1 MFYNSALLNIFPL
14 KQHLRGYLNLPINE
28 KETNIYI
35 SQVMEDKK
43 EHRAQKFSSS
53 DIFGKHKD
61 KSNADTQKI
70 FLNETGTVLAD
81 MEAALDDIAVDSPR
95 VESGEGLQLKSFKDF
110 KAILEVSLAINSSLV
125 LDDIL
130 QIVMK
135 KAIEIISA
143 QRGFIMLL
151 DDDRLKFKAAYDIN
165 KENAMDQDIR
175 ISSSIANRAAS
186 SGHSIYI
193 SDAQADQK
201 YAGLQS
207 VIELNLHS
215 IMCVPLKIKNNII
228 GIIYLDNSVPSPP
241 FLKPDLLLIEL
252 LAQQA
257 AHAIY
262 NATLYDHLYDI
273 KEFNEKVV
281 NNSPVGIIVINSN
294 YEIISMN
301 DASLRA
307 LQKNRDDIT
316 FLAPGEIPTR
326 FLSLIPK
333 TEKVRWRQMLDI
345 ALTTNQP
352 FEDARYFYNTD
363 YDEKVLSIRI
373 TPISNLP
380 YGDDGL
386 ILTIEDITE
395 KIIMEKYV
403 ILSEKLVA
411 RGEMASSIGHE
422 LNNYLAIIGNNA
434 EILGHNLKRKQIE
447 KATENARQII
457 ENITKMKRFTDGM
470 MDFSKLETDIAPYD
484 IRNLIDELLFTLKA
498 LTRFKKIMFSIEI
511 EPNLPKVAVDIG
523 QIQQVLMN
531 LLYNSAEA
539 IEKLVAN
546 QKETG
551 NSAYKGKIKIEV
563 KSSSKMNQVVISV
576 KDNGIGMSDE
586 IKAKIFQPHFT
597 TKDVG
602 HGLGLANCKT
612 IIRNHKG
619 EITLTSRPGEGTE
632 FIISLPTAENEQ

>member
-1 MFYNSALLNIFPL
+1 MEN
-14 KQHLRGYLNLPINE
+14 KNE
-28 KETNIYI
+28 QSTPESTPE
-35 SQVMEDKK
+35 V
-43 EHRAQKFSSS
+43 
-53 DIFGKHKD
+53 FGKHKD
-61 KSNADTQKI
+61 KSNADSQKI
-70 FLNETGTVLAD
+70 FLNQTGTVLAN
-81 MEAALDDIAVDSPR
+81 MEATLDNIAVESPR
-95 VESGEGLQLKSFKDF
+95 AESGEGLHLKSFEDF
-110 KAILEVSLAINSSLV
+110 KAILEVSLAINSSLI

-135 KAIEIISA
+135 KAIEIVSA

-151 DDDRLKFKAAYDIN
+151 EDNKLKFKAAYDVNI
-165 KENAMDQDIR
+165 ENALDQDIR
-175 ISSSIANRAAS
+175 IASSVANQVAS
-186 SGHSIYI
+186 SGQSVYI
-193 SDAQADQK
+193 SDAPADQR
-201 YAGLQS
+201 YASLRPVS
-207 VIELNLHS
+207 ELNLYS
-215 IMCVPLKIKNNII
+215 IMSVPLKIKNSVI

-241 FLKPDLLLIEL
+241 FQKPDLLLIEL

-273 KEFNEKVV
+273 KEFYEKVV

-294 YEIISMN
+294 YEILSMN

-307 LQKNRDDIT
+307 LQKNRVDIT
-316 FLAPGEIPTR
+316 CLTPGQSATR
-326 FLSLIPK
+326 LLSLIPK
-333 TEKVRWRQMLDI
+333 TEKVKWRQMLDI

-373 TPISNLP
+373 TPINNLP
-380 YGDDGL
+380 YGGDGL

-411 RGEMASSIGHE
+411 RGEMASSIAHE

-434 EILGHNLKRKQIE
+434 EILGHNLKRNKND
-447 KATENARQII
+447 KAGENARQIV
-457 ENITKMKRFTDGM
+457 ENITKVKRFTDGM
-470 MDFSKLETDIAPYD
+470 MDFSKLETEITPYD
-484 IRNLIDELLFTLKA
+484 IQKLIDELLFTLKA
-498 LTRFKKIMFSIEI
+498 LARFKKIMFSIEI
-511 EPNLPKVAVDIG
+511 EPRLPKVAVDIG

-531 LLYNSAEA
+531 FLYNSADA
-539 IEKLVAN
+539 IEKFAADK
-546 QKETG
+546 KEAGDDT
-551 NSAYKGKIKIEV
+551 YKGKIKIEV
-563 KSSSKMNQVVISV
+563 KSGAGINLIVISI

-597 TKDVG
+597 TKDTG

-619 EITLTSRPGEGTE
+619 EISVTSKPNEGTE
-632 FIISLPTAENEQ
+632 FKISLPAVESNQQT

>member
-1 MFYNSALLNIFPL
+1 
-14 KQHLRGYLNLPINE
+14 
-28 KETNIYI
+28 
-35 SQVMEDKK
+35 MENKK
-43 EHRAQKFSSS
+43 EQITQNTPSSE
-53 DIFGKHKD
+53 IFGKHKD
-61 KSNADTQKI
+61 RSNADSQKI
-70 FLNETGTVLAD
+70 FLNQTGTVLTD
-81 MEAALDDIAVDSPR
+81 MEATLDDISVNSPR
-95 VESGEGLQLKSFKDF
+95 TESGEGLQLKSFEDF
-110 KAILEVSLAINSSLV
+110 KAILEVSLAINSSLI

-151 DDDRLKFKAAYDIN
+151 DGDKLKFKAAYDIN
-165 KENAMDQDIR
+165 NEKPLDHGIR
-175 ISSSIANRAAS
+175 ISATIAKRVAATGQS
-186 SGHSIYI
+186 VYI
-193 SDAQADQK
+193 SDAQLDTN
-201 YAGLQS
+201 YASLKS
-207 VIELNLHS
+207 VRELNTHS

-228 GIIYLDNSVPSPP
+228 GVIYLDNSIPSPP

-281 NNSPVGIIVINSN
+281 NNSPVGIVVINSN
-294 YEIISMN
+294 YEILSIN

-307 LQKNRDDIT
+307 LQKNRNDIICLT
-316 FLAPGEIPTR
+316 PGEQSTR
-326 FLSLIPK
+326 LLSLIPK
-333 TEKVRWRQMLDI
+333 TEKVKWRQMLDI

-373 TPISNLP
+373 TPIGNLP
-380 YGDDGL
+380 YGGDGL

-411 RGEMASSIGHE
+411 RGEMASSIAHE

-434 EILGHNLKRKQIE
+434 EILGHNLKRNQMD
-447 KATENARQII
+447 KANDNSRQIA
-457 ENITKMKRFTDGM
+457 ENIIKMKRFTDGM
-470 MDFSKLETDIAPYD
+470 MDFSKLETDVMPYD
-484 IRNLIDELLFTLKA
+484 IQNLIDELLFSLKA
-498 LTRFKKIMFSIEI
+498 LNRFKKIMFSIEI
-511 EPNLPKVAVDIG
+511 EPRLPKVMVDIG

-531 LLYNSAEA
+531 LLYNAADA
-539 IEKLVAN
+539 IENLAAN
-546 QKETG
+546 KKEAG
-551 NSAYKGKIKIEV
+551 DISYKGKIKIEV
-563 KSSSKMNQVVISV
+563 KSGAGINLVAILI

-586 IKAKIFQPHFT
+586 VKAKIFQPHFT
-597 TKDVG
+597 TKESG
-602 HGLGLANCKT
+602 HGLGLANCKS
-612 IIRNHKG
+612 IIKNHKG
-619 EITLTSRPGEGTE
+619 EIKLTSTPNVGTE
-632 FIISLPTAENEQ
+632 FKIILPTVENEQ

>member
-1 MFYNSALLNIFPL
+1 
-14 KQHLRGYLNLPINE
+14 
-28 KETNIYI
+28 
-35 SQVMEDKK
+35 MEDKK
-43 EHRAQKFSSS
+43 EHRTQKFSSS
-53 DIFGKHKD
+53 DIFDKHKD
-61 KSNADTQKI
+61 KSNADSQKI

-81 MEAALDDIAVDSPR
+81 MEATLDDIAVDSPR
-95 VESGEGLQLKSFKDF
+95 VESGEGLQLKSFEDF
-110 KAILEVSLAINSSLV
+110 KAILEVSLAINSSLI

-151 DDDRLKFKAAYDIN
+151 DDDKLKFRAAYDIN
-165 KENAMDQDIR
+165 KKNALDQDIR
-175 ISSSIANRAAS
+175 ISSSIAKRVAS
-186 SGHSIYI
+186 SGQSIYI

-201 YAGLQS
+201 YASLRS

-228 GIIYLDNSVPSPP
+228 GIIYLDNSAPSPP
-241 FLKPDLLLIEL
+241 FLKPELLLIEL

-307 LQKNRDDIT
+307 LQKNQDDIT

-326 FLSLIPK
+326 LLSLIPK

-352 FEDARYFYNTD
+352 FDDARYFYNTD
-363 YDEKVLSIRI
+363 YDEKVLTIRI

-380 YGDDGL
+380 YGGDGL

-434 EILGHNLKRKQIE
+434 ELLGHNLKRKQME
-447 KATENARQII
+447 KAGENARQII
-457 ENITKMKRFTDGM
+457 ENIIKMKRFTDGM
-470 MDFSKLETDIAPYD
+470 MDFSKLETDIALYD
-484 IRNLIDELLFTLKA
+484 IRNLVDELMFTLKA
-498 LTRFKKIMFSIEI
+498 LTRFKKVMFSIEI

-539 IEKLVAN
+539 IEKLEAGK
-546 QKETG
+546 KETG
-551 NSAYKGKIKIEV
+551 KSSYKGKIKIEV
-563 KSSSKMNQVVISV
+563 KSSSKMNQIVISV

-597 TKDVG
+597 TKDAG

-619 EITLTSRPGEGTE
+619 EITLTSKPGEGTE
-632 FIISLPTAENEQ
+632 FIISLPTVENEQ

>member
-1 MFYNSALLNIFPL
+1 
-14 KQHLRGYLNLPINE
+14 
-28 KETNIYI
+28 
-35 SQVMEDKK
+35 MEDKK
-43 EHRAQKFSSS
+43 EKKAQEFSSS
-53 DIFGKHKD
+53 DIFGKHED
-61 KSNADTQKI
+61 KSNADSQKI
-70 FLNETGTVLAD
+70 FLNQTNTVLAD
-81 MEAALDDIAVDSPR
+81 IEATLDHISVDSPR
-95 VESGEGLQLKSFKDF
+95 LESGHGLQLKSFEDF

-135 KAIEIISA
+135 KAIDIVSA

-151 DDDRLKFKAAYDIN
+151 DDNKLKFRAAYDIN
-165 KENAMDQDIR
+165 NEKGLGQDIR
-175 ISSSIANRAAS
+175 ISSSIANRVAT
-186 SGHSIYI
+186 SGQSIYI

-201 YAGLQS
+201 YADLRS

-228 GIIYLDNSVPSPP
+228 GLIYLDNSVPSPP

-294 YEIISMN
+294 YEIVSMN

-307 LQKNRDDIT
+307 IQKNRDDIT
-316 FLAPGEIPTR
+316 FLAPGEMPTR
-326 FLSLIPK
+326 LLSLIPK

-373 TPISNLP
+373 TPISKLP
-380 YGDDGL
+380 YGGDGL

-434 EILGHNLKRKQIE
+434 EILRHNLKRKQIK

-457 ENITKMKRFTDGM
+457 ENVTKMKRFTDGM
-470 MDFSKLETDIAPYD
+470 MDFSKLETDITPYD
-484 IRNLIDELLFTLKA
+484 IRTLIDELLFTLKA
-498 LTRFKKIMFSIEI
+498 LSRFKKVIFSIEI
-511 EPNLPKVAVDIG
+511 EPDLSKVAVDIG

-539 IEKLVAN
+539 IEKRILDMN
-546 QKETG
+546 ENE
-551 NSAYKGKIKIEV
+551 NSTYKGKIKIEV
-563 KSSSKMNQVVISV
+563 KSSGKVNQIVISV

-597 TKDVG
+597 TKETG

-619 EITLTSRPGEGTE
+619 EITVTSSPGEGTE
-632 FIISLPTAENEQ
+632 FKIFLPTAESE